1 MVSDAPGFLV
11 NMDFFATCKRG
22 SRATLAMLNVLAL
35 ANLHQQ
41 QKKGIDIAPSMH
53 QLHYQNSPPCY
64 ASISKSMVTGV
75 DGDIIALYLSHK
87 IQVE

>member
-1 MVSDAPGFLV
+1 MKVRVWSCKKLKIIGMGLGGDGIRCARLPSKHGFL
-11 NMDFFATCKRG
+11 ATCERG

-53 QLHYQNSPPCY
+53 QLHYQNSP
-64 ASISKSMVTGV
+64 
-75 DGDIIALYLSHK
+75 ALLCVY
-87 IQVE
+87 Q